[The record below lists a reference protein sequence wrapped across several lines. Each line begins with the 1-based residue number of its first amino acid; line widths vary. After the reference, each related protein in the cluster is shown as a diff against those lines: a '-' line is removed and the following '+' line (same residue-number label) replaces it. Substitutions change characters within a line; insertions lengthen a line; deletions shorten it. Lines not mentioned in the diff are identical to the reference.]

1 MKYFIA
7 VIVNILILALSVAGL
22 LSTCMWG
29 CPDTGI
35 QLVFKI
41 SSVCLLI
48 SLGMIICLWIISK
61 NGKKYTHGN

>member
-1 MKYFIA
+1 MKYFIV

-29 CPDTGI
+29 CPNTGI

-41 SSVCLLI
+41 SSICLLI
-48 SLGMIICLWIISK
+48 SLGIIICLWIISK